1 MLKFV
6 DQKWGAQADY
16 MFFRNYMPN
25 ITKLQTQLLPQDG
38 VAAHACQCKWAT
50 IDSWGGKV
58 PFDFWFACG

>member
-1 MLKFV
+1 
-6 DQKWGAQADY
+6 

-38 VAAHACQCKWAT
+38 VAAHACQCNWAT